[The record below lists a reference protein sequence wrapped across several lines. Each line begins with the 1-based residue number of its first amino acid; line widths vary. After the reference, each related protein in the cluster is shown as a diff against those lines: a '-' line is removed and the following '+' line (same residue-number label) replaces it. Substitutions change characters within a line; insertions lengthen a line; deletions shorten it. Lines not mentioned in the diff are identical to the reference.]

1 MNSKYENNYK
11 NFQAVERKFAGA
23 LDMFNKVSFS
33 SNKEDIYEHW
43 DVKIDIKIDVKAMR
57 RINRNDS
64 DPNENF
70 HYVEIKN
77 VHGSKG
83 WLYGDADY
91 FAFEMKDYY
100 VMVSKIKLQA
110 MIADKCKEKIKCAK
124 PTLYQLYSREGRNDM
139 MTLVKTVDLIFI
151 SDKMIEK

>member
-1 MNSKYENNYK
+1 MSYFENYK
-11 NFQAVERKFAGA
+11 KFQAVERKFAGA
-23 LDMFNKVSFS
+23 LDMFNKVSFAS
-33 SNKEDIYEHW
+33 RDEDIFDHW
-43 DVKIDIKIDVKAMR
+43 DVKIDIKIDVKAMKK
-57 RINRNDS
+57 INREDS
-64 DPNENF
+64 EPNENI

-77 VHGSKG
+77 VHGDKG
-83 WLYGDADY
+83 WLYGEADY

-110 MIADKCKEKIKCAK
+110 MIADKCKDKIKCAR
-124 PTLYQLYSREGRNDM
+124 PTLYQLYSREGRSDM

>member
-1 MNSKYENNYK
+1 MSYFENYK
-11 NFQAVERKFAGA
+11 KFQAVERKFAGA
-23 LDMFNKVSFS
+23 LDMFNKVSFAS
-33 SNKEDIYEHW
+33 RDEDIFDHW
-43 DVKIDIKIDVKAMR
+43 DVKIDIKIDVKAMKK
-57 RINRNDS
+57 INRENS
-64 DPNENF
+64 EPNENF

-77 VHGSKG
+77 VHGDKG
-83 WLYGDADY
+83 WLYGEADY

-110 MIADKCKEKIKCAK
+110 MIADKCKEKIKCAR

-151 SDKMIEK
+151 SDKMISK

>member
-1 MNSKYENNYK
+1 MSYFENYK
-11 NFQAVERKFAGA
+11 KFQAVERKFAGA
-23 LDMFNKVSFS
+23 LDMFNKVSFAS
-33 SNKEDIYEHW
+33 RDEDIFDHW
-43 DVKIDIKIDVKAMR
+43 DVKIDIKIDVKAMKK
-57 RINRNDS
+57 INREDS
-64 DPNENF
+64 EPNENI

-77 VHGSKG
+77 VHGNKG
-83 WLYGDADY
+83 WLYGEADY

-110 MIADKCKEKIKCAK
+110 MIADKCKEKMKCAR

>member
-1 MNSKYENNYK
+1 MSYFENYK
-11 NFQAVERKFAGA
+11 KFQAVERKFAGA
-23 LDMFNKVSFS
+23 LDMFNKVSFAS
-33 SNKEDIYEHW
+33 RDEDIFDHW
-43 DVKIDIKIDVKAMR
+43 DVKIDIKIDVKAMKK
-57 RINRNDS
+57 INREDS
-64 DPNENF
+64 EPNENI

-77 VHGSKG
+77 VHGYKG

-110 MIADKCKEKIKCAK
+110 MIADKCKDKIKCAR
-124 PTLYQLYSREGRNDM
+124 PTLYQLYYREGRNDM

>member
-1 MNSKYENNYK
+1 MSYFENYK
-11 NFQAVERKFAGA
+11 KFQAVERKFAGA
-23 LDMFNKVSFS
+23 LDMFNKISFAS
-33 SNKEDIYEHW
+33 SDEDIYQHW
-43 DVKIDIKIDVKAMR
+43 DVKIDIKIDVKAMKK
-57 RINRNDS
+57 INREDLE
-64 DPNENF
+64 PNENI

-77 VHGSKG
+77 VHGNKG

>member
-1 MNSKYENNYK
+1 MSYFENYK
-11 NFQAVERKFAGA
+11 KFQAVERKFAGA
-23 LDMFNKVSFS
+23 LDMFNKISFAS
-33 SNKEDIYEHW
+33 SDEDIYQHW
-43 DVKIDIKIDVKAMR
+43 DVKIDIKIDVKAMKK
-57 RINRNDS
+57 INREDS
-64 DPNENF
+64 EPNENI

-77 VHGSKG
+77 VHGNKG

-110 MIADKCKEKIKCAK
+110 MIADKCKEKIKCAR
-124 PTLYQLYSREGRNDM
+124 PTLYQLYSREGRDDM
-139 MTLVKTVDLIFI
+139 ITLVKTIDLIFI

>member
-1 MNSKYENNYK
+1 MSYFENYK
-11 NFQAVERKFAGA
+11 KFQEVERKFAGA
-23 LDMFNKVSFS
+23 LNMFDKISFA

-43 DVKIDIKIDVKAMR
+43 DVKIDIKIDVKAMKK
-57 RINRNDS
+57 INRTDET
-64 DPNENF
+64 PNENI

-77 VHGSKG
+77 VNGDKG

-91 FAFEMKDYY
+91 FAFETEDYY
-100 VMVSKIKLQA
+100 VIVSKLKLQA
-110 MIADKCKEKIKCAK
+110 MIAEKCKEKIKCTR

>member
-1 MNSKYENNYK
+1 MSYFENYK
-11 NFQAVERKFAGA
+11 KFQAVERKFAGA
-23 LDMFNKVSFS
+23 LDMFNKISFAS
-33 SNKEDIYEHW
+33 SDEDIYQHW
-43 DVKIDIKIDVKAMR
+43 DVKIDIKIDVKAMKK
-57 RINRNDS
+57 INREDS
-64 DPNENF
+64 ESNENI

-77 VHGSKG
+77 VHGNKG

-100 VMVSKIKLQA
+100 VMVSKIKLQE
-110 MIADKCKEKIKCAK
+110 MIADKCKDKIKCAR

>member
-1 MNSKYENNYK
+1 MSYFENYK
-11 NFQAVERKFAGA
+11 KFQAVERKFAGA
-23 LDMFNKVSFS
+23 LDMFNKVSFAS
-33 SNKEDIYEHW
+33 RDEDIFDHW
-43 DVKIDIKIDVKAMR
+43 DVKIDIKIDVKAMKK
-57 RINRNDS
+57 INREDS
-64 DPNENF
+64 EPNENI

-77 VHGSKG
+77 VHGDKG
-83 WLYGDADY
+83 WLYGEADY
-91 FAFEMKDYY
+91 FAFEMRDYY

-110 MIADKCKEKIKCAK
+110 MIADKCKEKIKCAR

>member
-1 MNSKYENNYK
+1 MSYFDNYK
-11 NFQAVERKFAGA
+11 KFQAVERKFAGA
-23 LDMFNKVSFS
+23 LDMFNKISFAS
-33 SNKEDIYEHW
+33 SDEDIYQHW
-43 DVKIDIKIDVKAMR
+43 DVKIDIKIDVKAMKK
-57 RINRNDS
+57 INREDS
-64 DPNENF
+64 EPNENI

-77 VHGSKG
+77 VHGNKG

-110 MIADKCKEKIKCAK
+110 MIADKCKDKIKCAK
-124 PTLYQLYSREGRNDM
+124 PKLYQLYSREGRDDM
-139 MTLVKTVDLIFI
+139 ITLVKTIDLIFI

>member
-1 MNSKYENNYK
+1 MSYFENYK
-11 NFQAVERKFAGA
+11 KFQAVERKFAGA
-23 LDMFNKVSFS
+23 LDMFNKVSFAS
-33 SNKEDIYEHW
+33 RDEDIFDHW
-43 DVKIDIKIDVKAMR
+43 DVKIDIKIDVKAMKK
-57 RINRNDS
+57 INREDS
-64 DPNENF
+64 EPNENI

-77 VHGSKG
+77 VHGNKG
-83 WLYGDADY
+83 WLYGEADY

-100 VMVSKIKLQA
+100 VMVSKVKLQA
-110 MIADKCKEKIKCAK
+110 MIAEKCKDKIKCTR

>member
-1 MNSKYENNYK
+1 MDNYNNVK
-11 NFQAVERKFAGA
+11 KFADVERKFAGA

-33 SNKEDIYEHW
+33 TRDQDVYEHW

-57 RINRNDS
+57 KINRD
-64 DPNENF
+64 DQTPNENF

-77 VHGSKG
+77 VNGDKG

-100 VMVSKIKLQA
+100 VMVSKVKLQA
-110 MIADKCKEKIKCAK
+110 MIADKCKEKI
-124 PTLYQLYSREGRNDM
+124 
-139 MTLVKTVDLIFI
+139 
-151 SDKMIEK
+151 

>member
-1 MNSKYENNYK
+1 MSYFENYK
-11 NFQAVERKFAGA
+11 KFQAVERKFAGA
-23 LDMFNKVSFS
+23 LDMFNKVSFAS
-33 SNKEDIYEHW
+33 RDEDIFDHW
-43 DVKIDIKIDVKAMR
+43 DVKIDIKIDVKAMKK
-57 RINRNDS
+57 INREDS
-64 DPNENF
+64 EPNENF

-77 VHGSKG
+77 VHGDKG
-83 WLYGDADY
+83 WLYGEADY

-110 MIADKCKEKIKCAK
+110 MIADKCKEKIKCAR

-139 MTLVKTVDLIFI
+139 ITLVKTVDLIFI

>member
-1 MNSKYENNYK
+1 MSYFENYK
-11 NFQAVERKFAGA
+11 KFQAVERKFAGA

-33 SNKEDIYEHW
+33 NRDQDVYEHW

-57 RINRNDS
+57 RINRDDS
-64 DPNENF
+64 EPNENF

-77 VHGSKG
+77 VHGDKG
-83 WLYGDADY
+83 WLYGEADY
-91 FAFEMKDYY
+91 FAFVMKDYY

-110 MIADKCKEKIKCAK
+110 MIADKCKEKIKCAR

-151 SDKMIEK
+151 SDKMISK

>member
-1 MNSKYENNYK
+1 MSYFDNYK
-11 NFQAVERKFAGA
+11 KFQAVERKFAGA
-23 LDMFNKVSFS
+23 LDMFNKVSFAS
-33 SNKEDIYEHW
+33 RDEDIFDHW
-43 DVKIDIKIDVKAMR
+43 DVKIDIKIDVKAMKK
-57 RINRNDS
+57 INREDS
-64 DPNENF
+64 EPNENI

-77 VHGSKG
+77 VHGHKG

-100 VMVSKIKLQA
+100 VMVSKVKLQA
-110 MIADKCKEKIKCAK
+110 MITDKCKDKIKCAR

-139 MTLVKTVDLIFI
+139 ITLVKTVDLIFI

>member
-1 MNSKYENNYK
+1 MSYFDNYK
-11 NFQAVERKFAGA
+11 KFQAVERKFAGA
-23 LDMFNKVSFS
+23 LDMFNKVSFAS
-33 SNKEDIYEHW
+33 RDEDIFDHW
-43 DVKIDIKIDVKAMR
+43 DVKIDIKIDVKAMKK
-57 RINRNDS
+57 INREDS
-64 DPNENF
+64 EPNENI

-77 VHGSKG
+77 VHGDKG
-83 WLYGDADY
+83 WLYGEADY

-124 PTLYQLYSREGRNDM
+124 PTLYQLYSREGRYDM
-139 MTLVKTVDLIFI
+139 ITLVKTVDLIFI

>member
-1 MNSKYENNYK
+1 MSYFDNYK
-11 NFQAVERKFAGA
+11 KFQAVERKFAGA
-23 LDMFNKVSFS
+23 LDMFNKISFAS
-33 SNKEDIYEHW
+33 SDEDIYQHW
-43 DVKIDIKIDVKAMR
+43 DVKIDIKIDVKAMKK
-57 RINRNDS
+57 INREDLE
-64 DPNENF
+64 PNESI

-77 VHGSKG
+77 VHGNKG

-110 MIADKCKEKIKCAK
+110 MIADKCKEKIRCAK

>member
-1 MNSKYENNYK
+1 MSYFENYK
-11 NFQAVERKFAGA
+11 KFQAVERKFAGA
-23 LDMFNKVSFS
+23 LNMFNKVSFAS
-33 SNKEDIYEHW
+33 RDEDIFDHW
-43 DVKIDIKIDVKAMR
+43 DVKIDIKIDVKAMKK
-57 RINRNDS
+57 INREDS
-64 DPNENF
+64 EPNENI

-77 VHGSKG
+77 VHGDKG
-83 WLYGDADY
+83 WLYGEADY

-110 MIADKCKEKIKCAK
+110 MIADKCKEKIKCAR

-151 SDKMIEK
+151 SDKMIAK

>member
-1 MNSKYENNYK
+1 MDHYNNVK
-11 NFQAVERKFAGA
+11 KFAEVERKFAGA

-33 SNKEDIYEHW
+33 TRDQDVYEHW

-57 RINRNDS
+57 RINREDQE
-64 DPNENF
+64 PNENF

-77 VHGSKG
+77 VYGNKG

-91 FAFEMKDYY
+91 FAFEMRDYY
-100 VMVSKIKLQA
+100 VMVSKVKLQA
-110 MIADKCKEKIKCAK
+110 MIADKCKEKIKCAR
-124 PTLYQLYSREGRNDM
+124 PTLYQLYSREGRDDM
-139 MTLVKTVDLIFI
+139 ITLVKTIDLIFI

>member
-1 MNSKYENNYK
+1 MSYFENYK
-11 NFQAVERKFAGA
+11 KFQAVERKFAGA
-23 LDMFNKVSFS
+23 LDMFNKVSFAS
-33 SNKEDIYEHW
+33 RDEDIFDHW
-43 DVKIDIKIDVKAMR
+43 DVKIDIKIDVKAMKK
-57 RINRNDS
+57 INREDS
-64 DPNENF
+64 EPNENF

-77 VHGSKG
+77 VHGDKG
-83 WLYGDADY
+83 WLYGEADY

-110 MIADKCKEKIKCAK
+110 MIADKCKDKIKCAR
-124 PTLYQLYSREGRNDM
+124 PTLYELYSREGRNDM

>member
-1 MNSKYENNYK
+1 MSYFENYK
-11 NFQAVERKFAGA
+11 KFQAVERKFAGA
-23 LDMFNKVSFS
+23 LDMFNKISFAS
-33 SNKEDIYEHW
+33 SDEDIYQHW
-43 DVKIDIKIDVKAMR
+43 DVKIDIKIDVKAMKK
-57 RINRNDS
+57 INREDS
-64 DPNENF
+64 EPNENI

-77 VHGSKG
+77 VHGNKG

-110 MIADKCKEKIKCAK
+110 MIADKCKEKIKCAR
-124 PTLYQLYSREGRNDM
+124 PTLYQLYSREGRDDM
-139 MTLVKTVDLIFI
+139 MTLVKTIDLIFI

>member
-1 MNSKYENNYK
+1 MSYFENYK
-11 NFQAVERKFAGA
+11 KFQAVERKFAGA
-23 LDMFNKVSFS
+23 LDMFNKVSFAS
-33 SNKEDIYEHW
+33 RDEDIFDHW
-43 DVKIDIKIDVKAMR
+43 DVKIDIKIDVKAMKK
-57 RINRNDS
+57 INREDS
-64 DPNENF
+64 EPNENF

-77 VHGSKG
+77 VHGDKG
-83 WLYGDADY
+83 WLYGEADY

-110 MIADKCKEKIKCAK
+110 MIADKCKEKIKCAR

>member
-1 MNSKYENNYK
+1 MSYFENYK
-11 NFQAVERKFAGA
+11 KFQAVERKFAGA
-23 LDMFNKVSFS
+23 LNMFNKVSFAS
-33 SNKEDIYEHW
+33 RDEDIFDHW
-43 DVKIDIKIDVKAMR
+43 DVKIDIKIDVKAMKK
-57 RINRNDS
+57 INREDS
-64 DPNENF
+64 EPNENI

-77 VHGSKG
+77 VHGNKG

-110 MIADKCKEKIKCAK
+110 MIADKCKEKIKCAR

>member
-1 MNSKYENNYK
+1 MSYFDNYK
-11 NFQAVERKFAGA
+11 KFQAVERKFAGA
-23 LDMFNKVSFS
+23 LDMFNKISFAS
-33 SNKEDIYEHW
+33 SDEDIFEHW
-43 DVKIDIKIDVKAMR
+43 DVKIDIKIDVKAMKK
-57 RINRNDS
+57 INREDL
-64 DPNENF
+64 DPNENI

-77 VHGSKG
+77 VHGNKG

-110 MIADKCKEKIKCAK
+110 MIADKCKDKIKCAK

>member
-1 MNSKYENNYK
+1 MSYFDNYK
-11 NFQAVERKFAGA
+11 KFQAVERKFAGA
-23 LDMFNKVSFS
+23 LDMFNKISFAS
-33 SNKEDIYEHW
+33 SDEDIYQHW
-43 DVKIDIKIDVKAMR
+43 DVKIDIKIDVKAMKK
-57 RINRNDS
+57 INREDS
-64 DPNENF
+64 EPNENI

-77 VHGSKG
+77 VHGNKG

-100 VMVSKIKLQA
+100 VMVSKIKLQE
-110 MIADKCKEKIKCAK
+110 MIADKCKDKIKCAR

>member
-1 MNSKYENNYK
+1 MSYFENYK
-11 NFQAVERKFAGA
+11 KFQAVERKFAGA
-23 LDMFNKVSFS
+23 LDMFNKVSFAS
-33 SNKEDIYEHW
+33 RDEDIFDHW
-43 DVKIDIKIDVKAMR
+43 DVKIDIKIDVKAMKK
-57 RINRNDS
+57 INRENS
-64 DPNENF
+64 EPNENF

-77 VHGSKG
+77 VHGDKG
-83 WLYGDADY
+83 WLYGEADY

-110 MIADKCKEKIKCAK
+110 MIADKCKEKIKCAR